1 MVKVSGVPYEVDL
14 PHGLDEAG
22 LIAELEREN
31 AMMRARMQRLED
43 ENRMPWSSH
52 RTDKPDASE
61 KVGLQVKHRTDKP
74 EEHTWK
80 DRFILCKKRS
90 ESL

>member
-31 AMMRARMQRLED
+31 SMMRARMQRLED
-43 ENRMPWSSH
+43 ENR
-52 RTDKPDASE
+52 TLDALVF
-61 KVGLQVKHRTDKP
+61 KLN
-74 EEHTWK
+74 
-80 DRFILCKKRS
+80 DRSLKFAPGDAAELKKIQIMY
-90 ESL
+90 

>member
-14 PHGLDEAG
+14 PNGLDEAG

-43 ENRMPWSSH
+43 ENR
-52 RTDKPDASE
+52 TLDALVFKLNTELINLKNSI
-61 KVGLQVKHRTDKP
+61 K
-74 EEHTWK
+74 
-80 DRFILCKKRS
+80 
-90 ESL
+90 

>member
-31 AMMRARMQRLED
+31 AMMRDRMQRLED
-43 ENRMPWSSH
+43 ENR
-52 RTDKPDASE
+52 TLDALVFRLNTELINLKNST
-61 KVGLQVKHRTDKP
+61 K
-74 EEHTWK
+74 
-80 DRFILCKKRS
+80 
-90 ESL
+90 